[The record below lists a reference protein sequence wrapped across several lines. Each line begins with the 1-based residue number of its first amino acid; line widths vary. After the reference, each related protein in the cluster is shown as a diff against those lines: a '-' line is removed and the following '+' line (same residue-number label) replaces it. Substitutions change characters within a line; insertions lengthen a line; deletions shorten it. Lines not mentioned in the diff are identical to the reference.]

1 MLWIPRVTGIENFH
15 WWSDPGNG
23 ERTGGGREETAGVWE
38 PDRGGVSVPGAGPG
52 PRGEPGGWDV
62 TINRYIDPYR
72 AVPWGWDLYVEGKG
86 VKFW

>member
-1 MLWIPRVTGIENFH
+1 MFQILMLWIPRVTDIENFH

-52 PRGEPGGWDV
+52 PRGEPGGWGV

-72 AVPWGWDLYVEGKG
+72 AVPWGETCM
-86 VKFW
+86 